1 MKIMYCHPQA
11 GEYTEDYKRFL
22 GLRFAIYRDSNCLW
36 LLQAN
41 ERFMRTRLEV
51 REAIK
56 DPKVRNQA
64 LKLMELDQKTK
75 VIKTLNEKN
84 SRLAPV
90 LQGDN

>member
-1 MKIMYCHPQA
+1 MIIMYCHPQA
-11 GEYTEDYKRFL
+11 GEYTEEYKRFL
-22 GLRFAIYRDSNCLW
+22 GLRFTLYRDSRCLW

-41 ERFMRTRLEV
+41 ERFMKTRLEV

-56 DPKVRNQA
+56 DPRVLKKA
-64 LKLMELDQKTK
+64 LNLMELDQKTK

-90 LQGDN
+90 LAEE